1 MRHHDMSLSC
11 LASLLLDSPHKGLVM
26 QRFDAFFVAS
36 LKNLMNKWSSCQW
49 IEKNM
54 IIYWNDQLFNKMH
67 ISLDESY
74 GILLI
79 GPLGTNCSEIWIEI
93 LTFSFKKINVFESV
107 VCEMAAILSRPQCVK
122 TEYSLN
128 ILTCKKHELVTS
140 YPNVTNILSLWARE
154 NIFSWIWN
162 CYSEHKIKYEYD
174 VMHNVVYVLSE
185 FLGIRYPLY
194 LSWCL

>member
-1 MRHHDMSLSC
+1 MFYTGLTHWGPVTHIYIGNLIIIDSDNG
-11 LASLLLDSPHKGLVM
+11 LLPG
-26 QRFDAFFVAS
+26 R
-36 LKNLMNKWSSCQW
+36 CQA
-49 IEKNM
+49 
-54 IIYWNDQLFNKMH
+54 IIWTNA
-67 ISLDESY
+67 

-107 VCEMAAILSRPQCVK
+107 VCEIAAILSQPQCVK
-122 TEYSLN
+122 TECSLN
-128 ILTCKKHELVTS
+128 ILTCKKHELATS

-174 VMHNVVYVLSE
+174 VIHNVMYVLSE